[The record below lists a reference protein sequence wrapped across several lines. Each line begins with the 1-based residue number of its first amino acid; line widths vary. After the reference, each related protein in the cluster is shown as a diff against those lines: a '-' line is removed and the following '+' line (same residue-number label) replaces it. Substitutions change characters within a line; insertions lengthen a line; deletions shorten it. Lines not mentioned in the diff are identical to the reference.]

1 MEQLVDRSHLLAA
14 AYAVQAAFR
23 RSVYGAAVP
32 VLRGAAVSAT
42 GISAYA
48 DCSGRC
54 YLSAHLQSADAG
66 AGYAGEQA
74 ACAYPVRRVAAGFL
88 RIAFSLYPAVPQ
100 SDIQRSALH
109 YTLERAHQRPVG
121 ASPAADRAQT
131 QGAGLHREEY
141 RIRVR
146 HGRAAQAN
154 YPAGQELHRIGTT
167 ICSAARI
174 HAFPQPRYPC
184 EAAGYAVLHD
194 ILVESRSVP
203 ATKGLGANLGDQVR
217 PVRCADAG
225 RAGTRRLS
233 ADDTFLDEADRAQV
247 PLAVYGNRAVP
258 NGRTS
263 RDQGAVRHGYDLLGT
278 AASPHRQRHAY
289 RRIRP
294 AADRVLR
301 GAAAAEIRCT
311 KQRKKWSDR
320 V

>member
-1 MEQLVDRSHLLAA
+1 MEQPADRGDLPAA

-23 RSVYGAAVP
+23 RSVHVAAVP
-32 VLRGAAVSAT
+32 VLRGAAVSAA

-54 YLSAHLQSADAG
+54 YLSAHLQSADAR
-66 AGYAGEQA
+66 ARYAGKQA
-74 ACAYPVRRVAAGFL
+74 TYAYSVCRVAAGLL
-88 RIAFSLYPAVPQ
+88 RVAFSLYPAVPQ
-100 SDIQRSALH
+100 GDIQRG
-109 YTLERAHQRPVG
+109 TLRRAMGRANQRPVG
-121 ASPAADRAQT
+121 TSPAADRTQT
-131 QGAGLHREEY
+131 KGAGLYRAEY

-154 YPAGQELHRIGTT
+154 HPAGQGLHRNRTT
-167 ICSAARI
+167 LCDAARI
-174 HAFPQPRYPC
+174 HAFPQPRYRC

-194 ILVESRSVP
+194 LLVESRSVS

>member
-1 MEQLVDRSHLLAA
+1 MEQPADRGDLPAA
-14 AYAVQAAFR
+14 AHAVQAAFR
-23 RSVYGAAVP
+23 RSVHGATVP
-32 VLRGAAVSAT
+32 VLRGTIIPAA

-48 DCSGRC
+48 DCGGRC

-74 ACAYPVRRVAAGFL
+74 ACAYPVRRMVAGLL
-88 RIAFSLYPAVPQ
+88 RVAFSVYPAVPQ
-100 SDIQRSALH
+100 SDIQRGALC
-109 YTLERAHQRPVG
+109 RAVGRANQCPVG
-121 ASPAADRAQT
+121 ASPAADRT
-131 QGAGLHREEY
+131 QDHGTRLHGFEY

-154 YPAGQELHRIGTT
+154 HPAGQGLHRNRAAL
-167 ICSAARI
+167 CAAARV
-174 HAFPQPRYPC
+174 HAFSQPRYRC

-203 ATKGLGANLGDQVR
+203 AAKGLGADLGDQVR

-233 ADDTFLDEADRAQV
+233 ADDTFLDEADRAQA

-258 NGRTS
+258 SGRTS
-263 RDQGAVRHGYDLLGT
+263 RDQGAVRYGYDLLGT
-278 AASPHRQRHAY
+278 AAPPHRQRHAY
-289 RRIRP
+289 RRVRP

-301 GAAAAEIRCT
+301 DFAAAEI
-311 KQRKKWSDR
+311 
-320 V
+320 